1 MPLVLDLLADGQ
13 DYDKREG
20 RLQDLNRKRL
30 GLVSL
35 LVFPELQILA
45 LFTAVDDPLFFRC
58 SHKVMLKGVDLID
71 QLVCDLF
78 LVV

>member
-1 MPLVLDLLADGQ
+1 MLDLLADGQ
-13 DYDKREG
+13 DYDQREG
-20 RLQDLNRKRL
+20 RLQDLNVERL

-35 LVFPELQILA
+35 LVLPELQILA
-45 LFTAVDDPLFFRC
+45 LFAAVDDPLLFRC
-58 SHKVMLKGVDLID
+58 GHKVMLKGVNLID